1 MSVTTPNT
9 SQQLLDEEV
18 KRYNYE
24 PIGALLPFHIVGIF
38 SRITE
43 KPWLPTDDRIVRLHT
58 GSVGTHNRKVAL
70 IVFLCVVGSVFFL
83 LFAAT
88 HMRKVMAVDWV
99 PMPEP
104 GLIWVNSLVLVGVS
118 FAFEIARGAVNS
130 TNLPRTRS
138 FFLLAGVGTVV
149 FIVLQSIAWQ
159 QLLALNYGAKNNPAN
174 AFFYLLTGAHA
185 VHLLGGLV
193 AWWRAMR
200 HMRQSDKTEISKIRM
215 SVGLCAIYWHFLLFI
230 WVAMVALF
238 VTT

>member
-1 MSVTTPNT
+1 MSTPGT
-9 SQQLLDEEV
+9 SQQMLDVGV
-18 KRYNYE
+18 KRYNYAT
-24 PIGALLPFHIVGIF
+24 INALLQFHVVGIF

-43 KPWLPTDDRIVRLHT
+43 KPWLPTDDRIERLHT
-58 GSVGTHNRKVAL
+58 GSVGSHNRKVAL

-104 GLIWVNSLVLVGVS
+104 GLIWINSLVLVGVS
-118 FAFEIARGAVNS
+118 FAFEIARSSANA
-130 TNLPRTRS
+130 TNLARTRN
-138 FFLLAGVGTVV
+138 FFLLAGVGTLV
-149 FIVLQSIAWQ
+149 FIVLQFIAWQ
-159 QLLALNYGAKNNPAN
+159 QLLTLNYGAKNNPAN
-174 AFFYLLTGAHA
+174 AFFYLLTAAHA

-200 HMRQSDKTEISKIRM
+200 HMRHSRKIEYSKIRT